1 LVKAG
6 PASGTLKSSR
16 RTNSRERLRTGGGL
30 ASGASSNLKARKAK
44 SSGGTKSAK
53 NFKKE
58 NQVHGNRHLTACC
71 NHLEANGKKPQVSPI
86 RRAKRSKSPGY
97 KHEREFRNMNEEK
110 SNYTKHIEEK
120 YSLMLEEEKDRLR
133 REMADHKDVVSKQ
146 LRFEM
151 EE

>member
-1 LVKAG
+1 
-6 PASGTLKSSR
+6 
-16 RTNSRERLRTGGGL
+16 
-30 ASGASSNLKARKAK
+30 
-44 SSGGTKSAK
+44 
-53 NFKKE
+53 
-58 NQVHGNRHLTACC
+58 
-71 NHLEANGKKPQVSPI
+71 
-86 RRAKRSKSPGY
+86 
-97 KHEREFRNMNEEK
+97 MNEEK